1 MPRTRSTFR
10 FRLRPPRSARTGR
23 RRSLAPA
30 LVLGA
35 ALAVAFACGPSVQ
48 SIHEGSVRFEH
59 CYRLDLDLDIAPGHR
74 EACWKEWLASYTYGQ
89 TRDRIDYARRRVR
102 AFNSGDTS
110 HPELGLSGGERPE
123 DRQFY
128 LVVPAPTSLHA
139 PPAPIATR
147 VHGLDAGAPEAG
159 TPGAVTTADAGPDAA
174 PPPGEEC
181 ANACRQGFKS
191 CSAACENDAGSDA
204 ACKSCDPDFKRC
216 MRRCFQ

>member
-1 MPRTRSTFR
+1 VV
-10 FRLRPPRSARTGR
+10 LRPRSAL
-23 RRSLAPA
+23 RRSLLPA
-30 LVLGA
+30 VVLGA
-35 ALAVAFACGPSVQ
+35 AFSAAFACGPSVQ

-59 CYRLDLDLDIAPGHR
+59 CYRLDLDLDIAAGHR
-74 EACWKEWLASYTYGQ
+74 EACWKEWLSSYTYGQ
-89 TRDRIDYARRRVR
+89 TRDRIEYARRRIR
-102 AFNSGDTS
+102 AFTGGDTS
-110 HPELGLSGGERPE
+110 RPELGLSGEQRPE

-128 LVVPAPTSLHA
+128 LVVPAPSSLHA

-147 VHGLDAGAPEAG
+147 LHGLDAGLPDAG
-159 TPGAVTTADAGPDAA
+159 DAGGAIAADAGANAA

-181 ANACRQGFKS
+181 ADACRHGFKS